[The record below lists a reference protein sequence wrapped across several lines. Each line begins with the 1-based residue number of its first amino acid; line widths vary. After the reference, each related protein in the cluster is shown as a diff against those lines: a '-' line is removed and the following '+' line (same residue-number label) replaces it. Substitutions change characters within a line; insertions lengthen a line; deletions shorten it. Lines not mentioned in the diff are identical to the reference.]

1 MGFELTKGQKKGIK
15 KAKKWFKHQDD
26 QLFEIEGPAGT
37 GKSTLAFS
45 LINEMGLDPIEEV
58 MYMTYVGKATLPLRQ
73 QGLPARTIHSSLYY
87 RTFEKVLGPDGKP
100 LKKENG
106 KPVKKPVFKLVKSIP
121 KSIKLIL
128 VDEGP
133 MVPSHMCKDIL
144 SFGVPTMVLGD
155 RGQLPP
161 IFGESLFLQN
171 PDVSLDEIVRQKEG
185 DPIIYLSY
193 LARTGQDIP
202 LGKYGDRCFVVDTDL
217 LRYPKIYTKPDMVLC
232 GKNKTRENI
241 NNTVRYNIK
250 HYDTEIPQFG
260 EKLVCRKNNWDIEI
274 DDIALINGLFG
285 NVINTYE
292 DSFNGRSLNIDFKPE
307 CLNDWYEDVSLDYEY
322 LTMDYKD
329 RKNYGMYTN
338 GNLFE
343 YGYASTVHLAQ
354 GSQYGYVIFIEE
366 VMGNAK
372 FQKRFNYTGITR
384 AKNTLVMVRPKQRRD
399 QSFFF

>member
-1 MGFELTKGQKKGIK
+1 M
-15 KAKKWFKHQDD
+15 
-26 QLFEIEGPAGT
+26 
-37 GKSTLAFS
+37 
-45 LINEMGLDPIEEV
+45 V
-58 MYMTYVGKATLPLRQ
+58 
-73 QGLPARTIHSSLYY
+73 PAR
-87 RTFEKVLGPDGKP
+87 
-100 LKKENG
+100 
-106 KPVKKPVFKLVKSIP
+106 
-121 KSIKLIL
+121 
-128 VDEGP
+128 
-133 MVPSHMCKDIL
+133 MCKDIL

-354 GSQYGYVIFIEE
+354 GSQYGYVLFIEE

-384 AKNTLVMVRPKQRRD
+384 AKNTLVMVRPKQRRN